1 MKLKTPVLLLI
12 FNRPFQTMRVF
23 EQIKAQQ
30 PTRLFIA
37 ADGPRSGKPGEDT
50 LCETTRNEVMS
61 AIDWPCEVKTLFRQE
76 NLGCGKAVS
85 RALNWFFEQVEEGII
100 LEDDCIP
107 DPTFFS
113 FCTAMLDKYRQD
125 DRVMHIAGSNY
136 QMGNQRGEAS
146 YYFSR
151 FAHIWGWSTWRR
163 AWQHYDFTLERY
175 KHASKKGMN
184 RQFLIDIENIHTK
197 RIDTWDIQWFMSVW
211 FNHGYAIIPNTNLIT
226 NIGYGKEATHT
237 RSTPEWFRKMVYGSI
252 PDIVHPKEIAID
264 ETADQYSVTNLFNPP
279 YLSYMVR
286 KIVRGTPFLYNLYK
300 RIS

>member
-1 MKLKTPVLLLI
+1 MKLETPVLLLI

-23 EQIKAQQ
+23 EQLKAQQ

-37 ADGPRSGKPGEDT
+37 ADGPRPGKPGEDA
-50 LCETTRNEVMS
+50 LCDTTRNEVMN
-61 AIDWPCEVKTLFRQE
+61 AIDWPCEVKTLFREE

-85 RALNWFFEQVEEGII
+85 GALNWFFEQVEEGII

-125 DRVMHIAGSNY
+125 GRVLHIAGSNY

-151 FAHIWGWSTWRR
+151 FAHIWGWATWRR

-175 KHASKKGMN
+175 KHASRKGMN
-184 RQFLIDIENIHTK
+184 RQFLTDIENIYTK

-211 FNHGYAIIPNTNLIT
+211 FSHGYAIIPNTNLIT

-286 KIVRGTPFLYNLYK
+286 KIVRSTPFLYNLYK